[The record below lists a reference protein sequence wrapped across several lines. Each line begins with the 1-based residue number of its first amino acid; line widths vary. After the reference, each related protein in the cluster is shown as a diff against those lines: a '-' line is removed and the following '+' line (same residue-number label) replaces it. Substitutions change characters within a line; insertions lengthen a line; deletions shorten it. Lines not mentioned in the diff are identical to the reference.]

1 MRDPV
6 DYQIVFR
13 GRVMPNAAEFQE
25 LRYDFALPTFI
36 HIFYDSVGESFFPSN
51 QQTYP
56 FHNLTSSFF
65 CLMMWCRRLRLC
77 GNGCQFPIKFTM
89 VIYGGKAEPGAK
101 RSGAIGST
109 LNKTQRWA
117 YSSARLWH
125 STWTRSLR
133 FASPPGSAYGCGA
146 SWGYPNR
153 INQ

>member
-25 LRYDFALPTFI
+25 LCDDFALPTFI
-36 HIFYDSVGESFFPSN
+36 YIFYNSFGKSSFPSN

-77 GNGCQFPIKFTM
+77 GNGCQFT
-89 VIYGGKAEPGAK
+89 AAK
-101 RSGAIGST
+101 QNRERSGAE
-109 LNKTQRWA
+109 R
-117 YSSARLWH
+117 
-125 STWTRSLR
+125 
-133 FASPPGSAYGCGA
+133 PGS
-146 SWGYPNR
+146 S
-153 INQ
+153 